1 MASRGRVRIRRGI
14 RLGALGLALALLC
27 AAPAA
32 AQSDCSVLGQNTYV
46 RDKLRDIYY
55 WYRELP
61 DVNPAL
67 ADSPEA
73 YLEAVRYKALDA
85 SFSYITGRAANDA
98 FYSDSQFIGF
108 GLGTKLVS
116 EDDYRVIQV
125 FAESPASEAGL
136 GRGDR
141 ILAVGGRT
149 VTELLASGQLGSAFG
164 PSEVGYTTD
173 VWLRALDGT
182 ERSVSMTKRLVT
194 IPTVSDTRLFDVGGR
209 AVGYVHFRNFVQ
221 PSFGALDAAFFTL
234 EAAGASEL
242 VLDLRY
248 NGGGL
253 VSVAQYLA
261 GLIGG
266 YRTSGQVFTQFFH
279 NDKNTAL
286 NQVLRFDQP
295 EHALSL
301 ERVFVITTGASASA
315 SELVINSL
323 RPFVSVVLVGETTYG
338 KPVGQYGFNF
348 CDKVLLP
355 VSFTLR
361 NAAGYGDFFG
371 GFAPDCRAADD
382 FEHPL
387 ADAAEASLAEALHY
401 IGAGTCSASAGTR
414 ARARDLR
421 PLLRESG
428 WQQLVGAY

>member
-1 MASRGRVRIRRGI
+1 MALRRLVPFPRGLAVR
-14 RLGALGLALALLC
+14 ALGLAIALLC
-27 AAPAA
+27 AVPAA
-32 AQSDCSVLGQNTYV
+32 AQNDCSVLGQNTFV
-46 RDKLRDIYY
+46 RDKLQDIYF

-61 DVNPAL
+61 DLNPAL

-73 YLEAVRYKALDA
+73 YLEAVRYKPLDT

-108 GLGTKLVS
+108 GFGTKLVS
-116 EDDYRVIQV
+116 GDDYRVIQV

-136 GRGDR
+136 LRGDR

-149 VTELLASGQLGSAFG
+149 VTELLASGQLGPALG
-164 PSEVGYTTD
+164 PSEIGYTTD
-173 VWLRALDGT
+173 VRLRTLDGS
-182 ERSVSMTKRLVT
+182 ERSVTMTKRLVT
-194 IPTVSDTRLFDVGGR
+194 IPTVSNTRLFEVGGR
-209 AVGYVHFRNFVQ
+209 VVGYLHFRNFVQ
-221 PSFGALDAAFFTL
+221 PSFAALDAAFLTL

-266 YRTSGQVFTQFFH
+266 YRTNGQVFTQFFH
-279 NDKNTAL
+279 NDKNSTL
-286 NQVLRFDQP
+286 NQVLRFGQP
-295 EHALSL
+295 LHALSL
-301 ERVFVITTGASASA
+301 ERVVVITTRASASA

-323 RPFVSVVLVGETTYG
+323 RPFIKVALVGETSYG

-371 GFAPDCRAADD
+371 GFAPDCPAGDD
-382 FEHPL
+382 IEHQL
-387 ADAAEASLAEALHY
+387 AEPAEASLAEALHF
-401 IGAGTCSASAGTR
+401 IGTGSCSAGARMR
-414 ARARDLR
+414 ARTRDFR

-428 WQQLVGAY
+428 WQHLIGAY